1 MVSLAY
7 GRSTGFAVDPIEKK
21 PLYHFFPGSDVLS
34 FGTVGCNLGCRFCQN
49 WNISRARESG
59 REMESLT
66 PEDVVALARSARSP
80 AIAFT
85 YNDPVIWA
93 EWAIDVARAARR
105 RGIRTVLV
113 TAGYVEEKA
122 REDLFAGMDAA
133 NVDLKGFTEAFYSRF
148 TLSHLAPVLETLEW
162 LARQGRVWT
171 EVTNLLIPGLNDD
184 PAGIRKL
191 AAWIG
196 EHMGPD
202 VPLHFS
208 AFRPTWKMTDRPP
221 TPPGTLTEARR
232 IAREVG
238 LRHVYTGN
246 VHDEGGQTTLC
257 PRCREAVV
265 VRDWNAVRRNRLG
278 PGGACP
284 GCGEKIAGRFD
295 G

>member
-1 MVSLAY
+1 
-7 GRSTGFAVDPIEKK
+7 
-21 PLYHFFPGSDVLS
+21 
-34 FGTVGCNLGCRFCQN
+34 
-49 WNISRARESG
+49 
-59 REMESLT
+59 
-66 PEDVVALARSARSP
+66 
-80 AIAFT
+80 
-85 YNDPVIWA
+85 
-93 EWAIDVARAARR
+93 
-105 RGIRTVLV
+105 
-113 TAGYVEEKA
+113 
-122 REDLFAGMDAA
+122 
-133 NVDLKGFTEAFYSRF
+133 
-148 TLSHLAPVLETLEW
+148 
-162 LARQGRVWT
+162 
-171 EVTNLLIPGLNDD
+171 
-184 PAGIRKL
+184 
-191 AAWIG
+191 
-196 EHMGPD
+196 MGPD